1 MKSLIIITVLKATF
15 SAVAVAVFL
24 LPSPAHMAPS
34 VHKRQVGPSA
44 SNTSVEAYNGL
55 TVTLIY
61 TETRP
66 EFSSSMDNRD
76 QSSVANSMCDLL
88 AYHDTLATPP

>member
-1 MKSLIIITVLKATF
+1 MSTVSDHHLLFTSLSEQPERKKEEEFCNMKSLIIITVLKATL

-61 TETRP
+61 VR
-66 EFSSSMDNRD
+66 N
-76 QSSVANSMCDLL
+76 V
-88 AYHDTLATPP
+88 Y